1 MEEEKYTTRNFTFSH
16 NFFGHEYN
24 FISKDDIGKQNL
36 SLLQNFVSKVLIE
49 CELRL
54 NYL

>member
-1 MEEEKYTTRNFTFSH
+1 MEEEKYTTRNFTFCH

-24 FISKDDIGKQNL
+24 FISKDDIGRQNL
-36 SLLQNFVSKVLIE
+36 NLLRKFVSKVLIE
-49 CELRL
+49 CEMRP